1 MLFEN
6 LVEKNRSR
14 RTTYLIALR
23 FHSWRA
29 IVCKEWRGHGEGMS
43 RAAVG
48 EGRWRKKFSWRLRE
62 IMPSI
67 EKVGPKNSQT
77 TIDPNNNDFL

>member
-1 MLFEN
+1 MGRVCLG
-6 LVEKNRSR
+6 R
-14 RTTYLIALR
+14 R
-23 FHSWRA
+23 W
-29 IVCKEWRGHGEGMS
+29 
-43 RAAVG
+43 
-48 EGRWRKKFSWRLRE
+48 GRVNDAKKISLRLRE